1 MILELSF
8 KYQYTYFLHPYIVE
22 DSNYEKYI
30 LRLLKDKKIN
40 LRIFEKEKDLEIYN
54 YFSPNIRENLFPTFE
69 LRDENLKSFKQ
80 MKNEGKA
87 KILAKH
93 PCVCF
98 EYFLNDVVQENVG
111 EDSGVL
117 FNIPKIDIICFNTGI
132 CFISFKT
139 TVEQSEKFA
148 DILNFNYKFKE
159 INSEFTGLK
168 QYENINIQTNSLKSI
183 SEISNIIK
191 EITGSLKNTSDIEN
205 KFYTFGYTCIPS
217 EYWNDR
223 NEFESFENEFLKY
236 VNTCPS
242 SYLTDL
248 NKRSDEQNL
257 SVISKLRYVRT
268 GITKSNCNLLCS
280 TVDMYNYTKLPYEY
294 ETVMYFTYI
303 LRLYQKIFLKQVNTE
318 FKSYNKIMGIR
329 KRFIEFT
336 KTMWAK
342 DITTDD
348 TGSLYYKILG
358 STFELEEQFEQIRKK
373 YEIIYK
379 DLDIEKNNRN
389 YSIMVMLLIVSL
401 ILNTFTIIAYMFMGQ

>member
-1 MILELSF
+1 MELSF
-8 KYQYTYFLHPYIVE
+8 KYQYTYFLHPYTIDE
-22 DSNYEKYI
+22 DKYEKY
-30 LRLLKDKKIN
+30 LLKLLKDKRIK

-54 YFSPNIRENLFPTFE
+54 YFSPTIRENLFPTFN
-69 LRDENLKSFKQ
+69 LRDENLRNFKEMSKEKQ
-80 MKNEGKA
+80 A
-87 KILAKH
+87 KILSEHA
-93 PCVCF
+93 CVCF
-98 EYFLNDVVQENVG
+98 EFLLNDEKKDIKKDGV
-111 EDSGVL
+111 VL
-117 FNIPKIDIICFNTGI
+117 FNIPKIDIICFNTGT
-132 CFISFKT
+132 CFISIKT

-159 INSEFTGLK
+159 INSEFSELK
-168 QYENINIQTNSLKSI
+168 QYENINIETDALKSVKDI
-183 SEISNIIK
+183 SKLIK
-191 EITGSLKNTSDIEN
+191 EITGMEKQVADVEN

-217 EYWNDR
+217 EHWNDR

-248 NKRSDEQNL
+248 NKKSEEQNL
-257 SVISKLRYVRT
+257 STISKLRYART

-294 ETVMYFTYI
+294 ETVIYFTYI
-303 LRLYQKIFLKQVNTE
+303 LRLYQKIFLKQINTE
-318 FKSYNKIMGIR
+318 FKSYEKILKIR

-348 TGSLYYKILG
+348 TGSLYYRILG
-358 STFELEEQFEQIRKK
+358 STFELDEQFEQIRKK

-401 ILNTFTIIAYMFMGQ
+401 ILNTFTIIAYMFM

>member
-1 MILELSF
+1 MELSF
-8 KYQYTYFLHPYIVE
+8 KYQYTYFLHPYTIDE
-22 DSNYEKYI
+22 EKYEKYI
-30 LRLLKDKKIN
+30 LKLLKDKKII

-54 YFSPNIRENLFPTFE
+54 YFSPTIRENLFPTFE
-69 LRDENLKSFKQ
+69 LRDEPLRNFKEKSKEKQ
-80 MKNEGKA
+80 A
-87 KILAKH
+87 KQLAQH
-93 PCVCF
+93 SCVCF
-98 EYFLNDVVQENVG
+98 EYQLDAPKREPEKDG
-111 EDSGVL
+111 GVL

-132 CFISFKT
+132 CFISIKT

-168 QYENINIQTNSLKSI
+168 QYENINIQTDSLRSI
-183 SEISNIIK
+183 SEIKNLIK
-191 EITGSLKNTSDIEN
+191 EITGTGKNVLDVEN
-205 KFYTFGYTCIPS
+205 QFYTFGYTCIPS

-248 NKRSDEQNL
+248 NKKSEEQNL
-257 SVISKLRYVRT
+257 SIISKLRYART

-294 ETVMYFTYI
+294 ETVTYYTYI
-303 LRLYQKIFLKQVNTE
+303 LRLYQKIFLKQINTE
-318 FKSYNKIMGIR
+318 FKSYNKILKIR

-358 STFELEEQFEQIRKK
+358 STFELDEQFEQIRKK

-401 ILNTFTIIAYMFMGQ
+401 ILNTFTIIAYMFM

>member
-1 MILELSF
+1 MELSF
-8 KYQYTYFLHPYIVE
+8 KYQYTYFLHPYTVDE
-22 DSNYEKYI
+22 DKYEKY
-30 LRLLKDKKIN
+30 LLKLLKDKKIK

-54 YFSPNIRENLFPTFE
+54 YFSPTIRENIFPTFE
-69 LRDENLKSFKQ
+69 IRDEKLKNFKKLSKEKQ
-80 MKNEGKA
+80 A
-87 KILAKH
+87 KQLATH

-98 EYFLNDVVQENVG
+98 EYILDNIKRRTTKDG
-111 EDSGVL
+111 GVL

-132 CFISFKT
+132 CFVSIKT
-139 TVEQSEKFA
+139 TVDESEKFA

-168 QYENINIQTNSLKSI
+168 QYENINIQTDSLNSVDDI
-183 SEISNIIK
+183 STIIK
-191 EITGSLKNTSDIEN
+191 EITGTTKSVTDVEN

-223 NEFESFENEFLKY
+223 NEFENFENEFLKY

-248 NKRSDEQNL
+248 NKKSEEQNL
-257 SVISKLRYVRT
+257 SVISKLRYART

-294 ETVMYFTYI
+294 ETVIYFTYI
-303 LRLYQKIFLKQVNTE
+303 LRLYQKIFLRQVNTE
-318 FKSYNKIMGIR
+318 FKSYNKILKIR

-358 STFELEEQFEQIRKK
+358 STFELDEQFEQIRKK

-401 ILNTFTIIAYMFMGQ
+401 ILNTFTIIAYMFM